1 MDNNIE
7 ENANENINNDD
18 GFNGT
23 FHERDSLAENNI
35 VEEVKKSFLDY
46 SMSVITSRAI
56 PDLRDGLKPV
66 HRRIL
71 YSMDGLGLTPDKPF
85 RKSAYIVGEVMGKY
99 HPHGDA
105 SIYDALVRMAQ
116 DFSLRYMLVNGHG
129 NFGSVDGDSPAAMR
143 YTEAKMPKLAVEMLA
158 DIDKNT
164 VDFMPNYDE
173 KLQEP
178 TVLPAKIPNLLV
190 NGSSGIAVGMAT
202 NVPPHNL
209 CEVANAI
216 IRLIDEDN
224 VTDEE
229 LMAEIKGPDF
239 PTGAIIVG
247 RDGIRSAYTTGR
259 GKITVR
265 AKTEIEE
272 HGNGRYRI
280 IVTELP
286 YQVNKAR
293 LIENI
298 ADLVKDKRLDG
309 ISDLRDESDREGMRI
324 VIELKRDANPQIVL
338 NQLFKNTQMQDT
350 FGAIMLALVDNKPKI
365 LTLRQMLECYIEHR
379 KNVIV
384 RRTQFDLDKALA
396 RAHILEGLK
405 IALDFID
412 EVIAI
417 IRAAYDDAA
426 ERLMKRFNLSEIQAN
441 AILEMRLKT
450 LSGLQREKIEEEYN
464 ELMKQIER
472 YRAILASEKLVCD
485 IVKDELIEVKNK
497 YGDERRTQ
505 IIAAEGEI
513 ETEDLIKEETTVVA
527 LTHFGYIKR
536 MPVDTYRA
544 QRRGG
549 KGITGIQTREEDFV
563 EQLFIT
569 STHNTIMFFTN
580 KGKMYRMKGY
590 EVPEAGRTAKGTA
603 IVNLLQLDG
612 DEKIT
617 AVIPVEAFVDGQ
629 YLLMA
634 TRNGI
639 IKKTKLMEYNT
650 ARKTGLQA
658 ITLKEDD
665 ELIDVRLTDGERNVV
680 MVTHEGMSI
689 TFAES
694 DVKPVGRVS
703 QGVIGIRL
711 DPDDY
716 VVGMEPIYDE
726 KAYLLTITENGFGKR
741 TELSEYRV
749 QTRAGKGVI
758 TYKITPKTG
767 KVVGIK
773 VVKDEDDVMLITDK
787 GIIIR
792 LEVPN
797 ISVLGRSTQGVTL
810 MKTNDGGKVVSIAKI
825 SPDEEE
831 DK

>member
-1 MDNNIE
+1 ME
-7 ENANENINNDD
+7 ENAKKIIRVDIEK
-18 GFNGT
+18 
-23 FHERDSLAENNI
+23 EM
-35 VEEVKKSFLDY
+35 KKSYIDY
-46 SMSVITSRAI
+46 AMSVIVSRAL
-56 PDLRDGLKPV
+56 PDVRDGLKPV

-71 YSMDGLGLTPDKPF
+71 YSMNGLGLTPEKPF

-116 DFSLRYMLVNGHG
+116 NFSLRYMMVNGNG
-129 NFGSVDGDSPAAMR
+129 NFGSVDGDSAAAMR
-143 YTEAKMPKLAVEMLA
+143 YTEAKMPKIAVEMLA
-158 DIDKNT
+158 DIEKNT

-202 NVPPHNL
+202 NIPSHNL
-209 CEVANAI
+209 TEVINAI
-216 IRLIDEDN
+216 IRLVEEDN
-224 VTDEE
+224 VTDED
-229 LMAEIKGPDF
+229 LMTEIKGPDF
-239 PTGAIIVG
+239 PTGGIIVG
-247 RDGIRSAYTTGR
+247 KEGIRSCYTTGK
-259 GKITVR
+259 GKIIVR

-280 IVTELP
+280 VVTELP

-298 ADLVKDKRLDG
+298 ADLVRDKRLDG

-324 VIELKRDANPQIVL
+324 VIELKKDANPKIVL
-338 NQLFKNTQMQDT
+338 NQLLKNTQLQDT
-350 FGAIMLALVDNKPKI
+350 FGAIMLALVKGEPKI

-379 KNVIV
+379 KEVIV
-384 RRTQFDLDKALA
+384 RRTKFDLDKALA
-396 RAHILEGLK
+396 RAHILEGLR
-405 IALDFID
+405 IALDYID

-426 ERLMKRFNLSEIQAN
+426 ERLMKRFKLTEIQAN
-441 AILEMRLKT
+441 AILEMKLRT
-450 LSGLQREKIEEEYN
+450 LSGLQREKIEEEYKQ
-464 ELMKQIER
+464 LMEQIER

-485 IVKDELIEVKNK
+485 IIRDELLEMKAK

-505 IIAAEGEI
+505 IISAEGEM
-513 ETEDLIKEETTVVA
+513 TNEDLIKEESVVVA
-527 LTHFGYIKR
+527 MTRFGYIKR
-536 MPVDTYRA
+536 MPVDTYKA

-563 EQLFIT
+563 KQLFVT
-569 STHNTIMFFTN
+569 STHDTLMFFTN
-580 KGKMYRMKGY
+580 KGKVYRLKGY

-612 DEKIT
+612 DEKVT
-617 AVIPVEAFVDGQ
+617 AVIPIKEFVEGQ

-634 TRNGI
+634 TRGGI
-639 IKKTKLMEYNT
+639 IKKTKLLEYNS

-658 ITLKEDD
+658 ISLKDGD
-665 ELIDVRLTDGERNVV
+665 ELIDVRLTDGEKNVV

-703 QGVIGIRL
+703 QGVIGIRVSEG
-711 DPDDY
+711 DF
-716 VVGMEPIYDE
+716 VVGMEPIYNE
-726 KAYLLTITENGFGKR
+726 KAYLLAITENGFGKR
-741 TELSEYRV
+741 TELEEYRV
-749 QTRAGKGVI
+749 QIRAGKGVI
-758 TYKITPKTG
+758 TYKTTPKTG
-767 KVVGIK
+767 KVVGIQ
-773 VVKDEDDVMLITDK
+773 VVDDNDDVMLITDK
-787 GIIIR
+787 GVIIR
-792 LEVPN
+792 LEVMN

-810 MKTNDGGKVVSIAKI
+810 MRTNDGGKVVGIAKI
-825 SPDEEE
+825 ISE
-831 DK
+831 DIL

>member
-1 MDNNIE
+1 ME
-7 ENANENINNDD
+7 ENAKKVIKVDIEK
-18 GFNGT
+18 
-23 FHERDSLAENNI
+23 EM
-35 VEEVKKSFLDY
+35 KKSYIDY
-46 SMSVITSRAI
+46 AMSVIVSRAL
-56 PDLRDGLKPV
+56 PDVRDGLKPV

-71 YSMDGLGLTPDKPF
+71 YAMDGLGLTPEKPF

-116 DFSLRYMLVNGHG
+116 DFSLRYRMVNGHG

-173 KLQEP
+173 KLMEP

-202 NVPPHNL
+202 NIPPHNL
-209 CEVANAI
+209 TEVINAI
-216 IRLIDEDN
+216 IKLIEEDN
-224 VTDEE
+224 VTDED

-239 PTGAIIVG
+239 PTGGLILG
-247 RDGIRSAYTTGR
+247 REGIRDCYKTGR

-265 AKTEIEE
+265 AKAEIEE

-280 IVTELP
+280 VVTELP

-298 ADLVKDKRLDG
+298 ADLVKDKRIDG

-324 VIELKRDANPQIVL
+324 VIELKRDANANVVL
-338 NQLFKNTQMQDT
+338 NQLYKNTQMQDT

-365 LTLRQMLECYIEHR
+365 LTLRQMLECYIDHR

-384 RRTQFDLDKALA
+384 RRTKFDLDKALA

-405 IALDFID
+405 IALDYID

-417 IRAAYDDAA
+417 IRAAYDDAQ
-426 ERLMKRFNLSEIQAN
+426 ERLMKRFNLTEIQAN
-441 AILEMRLKT
+441 AILEMKLRT
-450 LSGLQREKIEEEYN
+450 LSGLQREKIEEEYDQ
-464 ELMKQIER
+464 LMKQIER
-472 YRAILASEKLVCD
+472 FRAILASEKLVCD
-485 IVKDELIEVKNK
+485 IVKDELLEIKAK

-505 IIAAEGEI
+505 IVAAEGEF

-536 MPVDTYRA
+536 VPISTYKT

-549 KGITGIQTREEDFV
+549 RGITGIQTREEDFV
-563 EQLFIT
+563 EQLFVT
-569 STHNTIMFFTN
+569 STHDMIMFFTN
-580 KGKMYRMKGY
+580 KGKVYRLKGY

-617 AVIPVEAFVDGQ
+617 AVIPIHAFAEGQ

-634 TRNGI
+634 TKNGI
-639 IKKTKLMEYNT
+639 IKKTNLMEYNSS
-650 ARKTGLQA
+650 RKVRLQA
-658 ITLKEDD
+658 ISLKDDD
-665 ELIDVRLTDGERNVV
+665 ELIDVRLTDGERNIV

-689 TFAES
+689 TFSET
-694 DVKPVGRVS
+694 DVKSAGRIA

-711 DPDDY
+711 DNDDY
-716 VVGMEPIYDE
+716 VVGMEPIYSD
-726 KAYLLTITENGFGKR
+726 KGYLLAITEHGFGKR
-741 TELSEYRV
+741 TELTEYRV

-758 TYKITPKTG
+758 TYKTTPKTG

-773 VVKDEDDVMLITDK
+773 VVNDDDEIMLITDN

-792 LEVPN
+792 LEVEN

-810 MKTNDGGKVVSIAKI
+810 MRTNDGGKVVSIAKVT
-825 SPDEEE
+825 SEDEIAETEE
-831 DK
+831 